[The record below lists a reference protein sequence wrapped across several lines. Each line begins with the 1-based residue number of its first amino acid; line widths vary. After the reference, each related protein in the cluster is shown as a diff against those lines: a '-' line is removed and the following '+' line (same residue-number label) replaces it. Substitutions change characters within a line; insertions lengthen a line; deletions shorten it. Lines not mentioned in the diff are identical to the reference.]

1 MWNLLPCEI
10 ELPVFR
16 GPLDLLLHLIER
28 EELDISVV
36 SLAQVTEQYLEHL
49 SRLEELEA
57 GVLADFLAVAAR
69 LIWIKSRL
77 LLPQPMPSAR
87 EEEDPGEAL
96 ARQLRAY
103 KQFKMAAEMLRERE
117 QRGLRAYV
125 RVAPLP
131 GLERRLDMGD
141 VSLTDLLAIMQQV
154 LAEKPPAE
162 IAPPVQPFTVTIRD
176 KIVLTGQL
184 LRERPVVRF
193 RDLLEQAAN
202 RAEVVVTLWAVLE
215 LIKCQKITVTQS
227 GLFGEILIRLAPEAD
242 LASFESAST
251 NGADSGEAA
260 PLPHLPASPEDRHD
274 GQGRRS
280 DAIRRWLR
288 RG

>member
-10 ELPVFR
+10 ELSVFR

-49 SRLEELEA
+49 SRLEKLEV

-77 LLPQPMPSAR
+77 LLPQPTSSAGGE

-103 KQFKMAAEMLRERE
+103 KQFKMAAEVLRERE
-117 QRGLRAYV
+117 RRGLRAYV

-131 GLERRLDMGD
+131 GLERRLDMGG
-141 VSLTDLLAIMQQV
+141 VSLTDLLAVMQQV

-184 LRERPVVRF
+184 LRKRAVVRF

-202 RAEVVVTLWAVLE
+202 RAEVVVILWAVLE
-215 LIKCQKITVTQS
+215 LIKCQKITVEQS
-227 GLFGEILIRLAPEAD
+227 ELFGEILIQLAPEAD

-251 NGADSGEAA
+251 NGVNSGEGA
-260 PLPHLPASPEDRHD
+260 LPPHQLASPE
-274 GQGRRS
+274 GRR
-280 DAIRRWLR
+280 D
-288 RG
+288 GHG

>member
-49 SRLEELEA
+49 SRLEDLEA
-57 GVLADFLAVAAR
+57 GILADFLAVAAR

-77 LLPQPMPSAR
+77 LLPQPTSSAGEE

-103 KQFKMAAEMLRERE
+103 KQFKMAAEVLRERE
-117 QRGLRAYV
+117 RRGLRAYV

-131 GLERRLDMGD
+131 GLERRLDMGG
-141 VSLTDLLAIMQQV
+141 VSLTDLLAVMQQV

-162 IAPPVQPFTVTIRD
+162 IAPLVQPFTVTIRD

-184 LRERPVVRF
+184 LRKRAVVRF
-193 RDLLEQAAN
+193 RDLLEQATN
-202 RAEVVVTLWAVLE
+202 RAEVIVTLWAVLE
-215 LIKCQKITVTQS
+215 LIKCQKITVEQS
-227 GLFGEILIRLAPEAD
+227 ELFGEILIRLAPEAD

-251 NGADSGEAA
+251 NGVDSGEVA
-260 PLPHLPASPEDRHD
+260 PPPHQLASPEGRRD
-274 GQGRRS
+274 GQG
-280 DAIRRWLR
+280 
-288 RG
+288 